1 MFKGKRSR
9 RTPTHFYKKK
19 EEHALQLSY
28 FRIIHL
34 DFLRGTGEDR
44 WQRDRASQR
53 SFWDSSPDHRRLRK
67 EWHAWRKNEGR
78 GKGISAEWKSSQP
91 WCLVGLN
98 LLEGICECGFCK
110 DRDYWDEVRCP
121 FQHATHRN
129 PAACSNS
136 TVVTDFLRTLWHY
149 QNSAEIMTSPP
160 FRRMHDIIKTL
171 PGMVSI
177 RTLHWQLHR
186 WP

>member
-1 MFKGKRSR
+1 MPFSWVILESSTWTFFEEQE
-9 RTPTHFYKKK
+9 RTDEREIEPPS
-19 EEHALQLSY
+19 AIS
-28 FRIIHL
+28 
-34 DFLRGTGEDR
+34 GTVPLITED
-44 WQRDRASQR
+44 W
-53 SFWDSSPDHRRLRK
+53 
-67 EWHAWRKNEGR
+67 EKNDMREGRMKEGR
-78 GKGISAEWKSSQP
+78 GKGKSAGWKSSQP

-110 DRDYWDEVRCP
+110 DRNYWDEVRCP

-129 PAACSNS
+129 PTACSDS
-136 TVVTDFLRTLWHY
+136 TIVADFLRTLWHY

-160 FRRMHDIIKTL
+160 FRRLHDIIKTL

-177 RTLHWQLHR
+177 STLHWQLHR